1 VADYVAAFDL
11 DSQRAVA
18 GQIQQLLLDE
28 TPAIIPY
35 FYFHL
40 AGSKD
45 VEGVE
50 PTGMGHFDLSRAGF
64 VS

>member
-1 VADYVAAFDL
+1 MNL
-11 DSQRAVA
+11 DAQRAVA
-18 GQIQQLLLDE
+18 KQIEELLLDE
-28 TPAIIPY
+28 APAIIPY

-40 AGSKD
+40 AGSKNVD
-45 VEGVE
+45 GVE